1 MTEQVA
7 QTEKIARLGQPARAE
22 GARQKASLGTALAS
36 LVAIC
41 IALVFVFPIYWALS
55 QSLRNP
61 LDTFTV
67 AGFGIPWVNFDPTL
81 NNWID
86 QLGTPET
93 YRSLVNSTVISVCAA
108 LLALA
113 LGTPAAYAIARFRFE
128 RWRNRDITVWFLSQ
142 RVLPPVATVIPFYL
156 VMRHFGLLDTHLA
169 LILINATFVLPFAVV
184 ILRQTFLELP
194 IELEEASL
202 IDGASHLG
210 AFWRVALPLAAPSI
224 AATGL
229 IIFAFTWN
237 EFLFAL
243 AISSDK
249 VITVPVHIAGAID
262 TRGVQFWF
270 MGVRAMTV
278 MIPPVII
285 ALIAQRY
292 IVSGLTLGAVRG

>member
-1 MTEQVA
+1 MR
-7 QTEKIARLGQPARAE
+7 EKT
-22 GARQKASLGTALAS
+22 ARQKMRLGDAVVSLIAVS
-36 LVAIC
+36 
-41 IALVFVFPIYWALS
+41 IALLFVFPIYWAFS

-67 AGFGIPWVNFDPTL
+67 AGFGIPWVNFKPTL
-81 NNWID
+81 GNWID

-93 YRSLVNSTVISVCAA
+93 ARSLYNSTVISILAA
-108 LLALA
+108 ILALA
-113 LGTPAAYAIARFRFE
+113 LGTPAAYAIARFRFR

-156 VMRHFGLLDTHLA
+156 TMRSLGLLDTHLA
-169 LILINATFVLPFAVV
+169 LILINATFVLPFVVV
-184 ILRQTFLELP
+184 ILRQTFMDLP
-194 IELEEASL
+194 IELEEAAL
-202 IDGASHLG
+202 IDGANHFG
-210 AFWRVALPLAAPSI
+210 AFWRVALPLAVPSL

-237 EFLFAL
+237 EFLFAV
-243 AISSDK
+243 AISSDTA
-249 VITVPVHIAGAID
+249 ITVPVHIAGAID

-270 MGVRAMTV
+270 MGVRAMTA

-292 IVSGLTLGAVRG
+292 IVRGLTLGAVRG

>member
-1 MTEQVA
+1 MIEEA
-7 QTEKIARLGQPARAE
+7 RRPKARLGDAI
-22 GARQKASLGTALAS
+22 ASLA
-36 LVAIC
+36 AISV
-41 IALVFVFPIYWALS
+41 ALVFVFPIYWSFS

-67 AGFGIPWVNFDPTL
+67 AGFGIPWVNFTPTL

-93 YRSLVNSTVISVCAA
+93 VKALANSTVIAISAA
-108 LLALA
+108 ILALV
-113 LGTPAAYAIARFRFE
+113 LGTPAAYAIARFRFM

-156 VMRHFGLLDTHLA
+156 AMRWLGLLDTHLA
-169 LILINATFVLPFAVV
+169 LILINATFIMPYVVV
-184 ILRQTFLELP
+184 ILRQTFLDLP
-194 IELEEASL
+194 VELEEAAL
-202 IDGASHLG
+202 IDGANHWG
-210 AFWRVALPLAAPSI
+210 AFWRVALPLAAPSM

-237 EFLFAL
+237 EFLFAV
-243 AISSDK
+243 AISSDRA
-249 VITVPVHIAGAID
+249 ITVPVHIAGAID

-270 MGVRAMTV
+270 MGVRAMTA

-292 IVSGLTLGAVRG
+292 IVRGLTLGAVRG

>member
-1 MTEQVA
+1 MR
-7 QTEKIARLGQPARAE
+7 EKA
-22 GARQKASLGTALAS
+22 ARQKMQLGDAVVSLIAVS
-36 LVAIC
+36 
-41 IALVFVFPIYWALS
+41 IALLFVFPIYWAFS

-67 AGFGIPWVNFDPTL
+67 AGFGIPWVNFKPTL
-81 NNWID
+81 GNWID

-93 YRSLVNSTVISVCAA
+93 ARSLYNSTVISILAA
-108 LLALA
+108 ILALA
-113 LGTPAAYAIARFRFE
+113 LGTPAAYAIARFRFQ

-156 VMRHFGLLDTHLA
+156 TMRSLGLLDTHLA
-169 LILINATFVLPFAVV
+169 LILINATFVLPFVVV
-184 ILRQTFLELP
+184 ILRQTFMDLP
-194 IELEEASL
+194 IELEEAAL
-202 IDGASHLG
+202 IDGANHFG
-210 AFWRVALPLAAPSI
+210 AFWRVALPLAVPSL

-237 EFLFAL
+237 EFLFAV
-243 AISSDK
+243 AISSDSA
-249 VITVPVHIAGAID
+249 ITVPVHIAGAID

-270 MGVRAMTV
+270 MGVRAMTA

-292 IVSGLTLGAVRG
+292 IVRGLTLGAVRG